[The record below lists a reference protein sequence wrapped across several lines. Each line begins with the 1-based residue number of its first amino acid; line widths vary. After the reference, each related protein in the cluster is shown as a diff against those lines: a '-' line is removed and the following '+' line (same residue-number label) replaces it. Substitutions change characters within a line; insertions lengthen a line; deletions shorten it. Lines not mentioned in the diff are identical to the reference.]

1 MESQGLD
8 RSLFNKQINRFYQV
22 KRWSSDGIPTKEILN
37 ESGLDYVRQDLEHK
51 GILTNDGDWDNKTT
65 SVFGLPNPAWVS

>member
-51 GILTNDGDWDNKTT
+51 GILTNDGD
-65 SVFGLPNPAWVS
+65 